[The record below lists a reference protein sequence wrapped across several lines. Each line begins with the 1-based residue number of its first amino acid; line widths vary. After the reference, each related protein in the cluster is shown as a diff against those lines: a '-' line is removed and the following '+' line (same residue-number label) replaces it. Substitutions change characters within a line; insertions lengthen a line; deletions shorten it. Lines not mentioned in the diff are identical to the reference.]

1 MNNLYHQGQAQLQTT
16 LARFQSIQNEL
27 RHTHIQN
34 IEIQKELDKERNTC
48 ELVNQ
53 QLLEMKEKHGNLQKD
68 QEEAVALQVQLTR
81 SIEEYRSYAEEVS
94 RQAEETINGL
104 CAGITKGE
112 DGEEHNGQSISAMI
126 TQSAKNALFVEATT
140 RGYSETDILHRLKY
154 AIDQNAAIQLRIE
167 SLSGALETRDRELET
182 RDRELET
189 LYREL
194 ETRDRQLEA
203 RNKEVEARDK
213 EISSLNKALEL
224 ASEGGKQTRPRR
236 GVKQRKLMPRVD
248 SI

>member
-1 MNNLYHQGQAQLQTT
+1 
-16 LARFQSIQNEL
+16 
-27 RHTHIQN
+27 
-34 IEIQKELDKERNTC
+34 
-48 ELVNQ
+48 
-53 QLLEMKEKHGNLQKD
+53 MKEKHGNLQKD
-68 QEEAVALQVQLTR
+68 QEEAVALQAQLTR

-94 RQAEETINGL
+94 REAEETINGL

-126 TQSAKNALFVEATT
+126 MQSAKNALFVEATT

-182 RDRELET
+182 RDRQLGARSKEL
-189 LYREL
+189 
-194 ETRDRQLEA
+194 
-203 RNKEVEARDK
+203 EARDK

-236 GVKQRKLMPRVD
+236 GVKQRKLMSRVD

>member
-154 AIDQNAAIQLRIE
+154 AIEQNAAIQLRIE
-167 SLSGALETRDRELET
+167 SLSGELET
-182 RDRELET
+182 RDRELDT

-194 ETRDRQLEA
+194 ETRDRQLGA
-203 RNKEVEARDK
+203 RNKELEARDK

>member
-81 SIEEYRSYAEEVS
+81 SIEEYRFYAEEVS

-154 AIDQNAAIQLRIE
+154 AIEQNAAIQLRIE
-167 SLSGALETRDRELET
+167 SLSGELET

-194 ETRDRQLEA
+194 ETRDRQLGA
-203 RNKEVEARDK
+203 RNKELEARDK

>member
-27 RHTHIQN
+27 RHAHIQN

-68 QEEAVALQVQLTR
+68 QEEAVALQAQLTR

-126 TQSAKNALFVEATT
+126 MQSAKNALFVEATT

-182 RDRELET
+182 RDRQLGARSKEL
-189 LYREL
+189 
-194 ETRDRQLEA
+194 
-203 RNKEVEARDK
+203 EARDK

-224 ASEGGKQTRPRR
+224 SSEGGKQTRPRR
-236 GVKQRKLMPRVD
+236 GVKQRKLMSRVD

>member
-154 AIDQNAAIQLRIE
+154 AIEQNAAIQLRIE
-167 SLSGALETRDRELET
+167 SLSGELET

-194 ETRDRQLEA
+194 ETRDRQLGA
-203 RNKEVEARDK
+203 RNKELEARDK